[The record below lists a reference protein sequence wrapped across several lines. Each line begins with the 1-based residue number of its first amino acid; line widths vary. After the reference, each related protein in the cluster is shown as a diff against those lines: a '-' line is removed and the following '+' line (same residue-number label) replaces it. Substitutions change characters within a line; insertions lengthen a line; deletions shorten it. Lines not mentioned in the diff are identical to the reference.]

1 MHNAYTSG
9 HVNISSQHKEVV
21 HEALS
26 MRDCGKLAVVGKEG
40 VFFFF
45 SNTAIDTLPLLQ
57 PVTFH
62 PR

>member
-1 MHNAYTSG
+1 MHNAHTSG

-26 MRDCGKLAVVGKEG
+26 MRDYGKLAVVGKEG
-40 VFFFF
+40 VFFFI
-45 SNTAIDTLPLLQ
+45 NTAIDTLPLLQ